1 MQREPIPADNRSTT
15 GNGCAREE
23 QEALELKQGQIV
35 ELEIPSSPEY
45 VSIVRHAV
53 EGIARRMDFD
63 DVQIEDLKLAVGEAC
78 TNAVRHGC
86 AKDGLQHIAVR
97 CMVLSDGLSV
107 EIRNEITD
115 CDVPLVPVNPDLSR
129 EGGLGLYL
137 IRKLMDEVDIVW
149 EPETAVVK
157 MLKRLR
163 SNVA

>member
-1 MQREPIPADNRSTT
+1 
-15 GNGCAREE
+15 
-23 QEALELKQGQIV
+23 LKQGQVV

-53 EGIARRMDFD
+53 EGIARRMNFD

-78 TNAVRHGC
+78 TNAVKHGC
-86 AKDGLQHIAVR
+86 AKDELQHIAVR
-97 CMVLSDGLSV
+97 CMILNDGLCV
-107 EIRNEITD
+107 EIRNEIAN
-115 CDVPLVPVNPDLSR
+115 CEVPLVPVDPDLNR

-157 MLKRLR
+157 MLKKLR
-163 SNVA
+163 SNAA

>member
-1 MQREPIPADNRSTT
+1 
-15 GNGCAREE
+15 
-23 QEALELKQGQIV
+23 
-35 ELEIPSSPEY
+35 
-45 VSIVRHAV
+45 
-53 EGIARRMDFD
+53 MDFD

-86 AKDGLQHIAVR
+86 AKDELQHIAVR
-97 CMVLSDGLSV
+97 CTVLNDGLSV
-107 EIRNEITD
+107 EIRNEIAD

-163 SNVA
+163 STAS

>member
-1 MQREPIPADNRSTT
+1 M
-15 GNGCAREE
+15 
-23 QEALELKQGQIV
+23 KQGQVV

-53 EGIARRMDFD
+53 EGIARRMNFD

-86 AKDGLQHIAVR
+86 AKDELQHIAVR
-97 CMVLSDGLSV
+97 CMILNDGLSV
-107 EIRNEITD
+107 EIRNEIAN
-115 CDVPLVPVNPDLSR
+115 CDVPLVPVDPDPNR

-157 MLKRLR
+157 MLKKLR
-163 SNVA
+163 SNAA